1 MRPLIL
7 ALISVMIFPKSALA
21 SDRCRVT
28 DPTGT
33 PLNLRDT
40 PNGTVLGSIRNG
52 LVVFIR
58 DGASDEQGRPWVL
71 ISFPTGTTLGW
82 VFREFISCY

>member
-1 MRPLIL
+1 MRLLIL
-7 ALISVMIFPKSALA
+7 PILAIAFSQLAVA

-40 PNGTVLGSIRNG
+40 PNGTVVGSIRNG
-52 LVVFIR
+52 LIVFIQ
-58 DGASDEQGRPWVL
+58 DGASDEHGRSWVL
-71 ISFPTGTTLGW
+71 ISSPTGTTLGW
-82 VFREFISCY
+82 VFREFVSCY

>member
-1 MRPLIL
+1 MRMWIVIL
-7 ALISVMIFPKSALA
+7 VSAMTFSQCALA

-33 PLNLRDT
+33 PLNLRDA
-40 PNGTVLGSIRNG
+40 PNGAVVGSIRNG

-58 DGASDEQGRPWVL
+58 DGANDEQGRPWVL
-71 ISFPTGTTLGW
+71 NKFPNRHDARMGL
-82 VFREFISCY
+82 S